1 MVRPLGY
8 TWPSLQHYVT
18 NSGKGSDGINDSER
32 MYQVLMYMRDPAN
45 PTEPDS
51 NHYAFP
57 LPISPVVECVHF
69 SVIRIDIMP
78 TGRDF
83 TADSVAPYEP
93 KPANEYLPNYQRELR
108 QDLKPL
114 RVIQPEG
121 ASFTISQSD
130 GAGNS
135 LNWQKWSFRVGK

>member
-1 MVRPLGY
+1 
-8 TWPSLQHYVT
+8 
-18 NSGKGSDGINDSER
+18 
-32 MYQVLMYMRDPAN
+32 MYQVLMYLRDPTN
-45 PTEPDS
+45 PNEPDS

-57 LPISPVVECVHF
+57 LLISPVVECVHF

-83 TADSVAPYEP
+83 TAESVTPYESV
-93 KPANEYLPNYQRELR
+93 PANEYLPNYQRELR

-121 ASFTISQSD
+121 SSFTISQGD
-130 GAGNS
+130 DTGHS
-135 LNWQKWSFRVGK
+135 LSWQKWSFRVGK